1 MSCVTCAGIRFW
13 RSSMCSASHIL
24 GAFTCYRPQI
34 IFKILDYQISM
45 REWASETSWSL
56 SLEEE

>member
-1 MSCVTCAGIRFW
+1 VATHSTLWLHSQRRGN
-13 RSSMCSASHIL
+13 IL